1 MLKIRKAAFETN
13 SSSMHT
19 IILAGK
25 RTKTESPDFIYGDGK
40 IMKKKLIIT
49 FDDIDFSA
57 YSTGKVLT
65 TWTDRLCYALA
76 YYYTK
81 HGADE
86 DCIKE
91 INESFEKLIHEE
103 YPDLIIQFPKL
114 DGYTY
119 LINHQSSDTLD
130 TFLDSVPMQIKDFIF
145 NDNIFVYTPSDGCE
159 DSRIIDLALDY
170 GFKDLK
176 TITRF
181 EDTYEI
187 KDDKEIICDYDRY

>member
-1 MLKIRKAAFETN
+1 MIRIRKGAFETN

-25 RTKTESPDFIYGDGK
+25 RTKTESPDLIYGDGK

-103 YPDLIIQFPKL
+103 YPDLIIQFPEL
-114 DGYTY
+114 DGDTY
-119 LINHQSSDTLD
+119 LINHQSQDTLD
-130 TFLDSVPMQIKDFIF
+130 AFLDHVPMQIKDFIF
-145 NDNIFVYTPSDGCE
+145 NDNIFVYTPSDGC
-159 DSRIIDLALDY
+159 DDFRIIDLALDY

-176 TITRF
+176 TITQF
-181 EDTYEI
+181 ESTYEI
-187 KDDKEIICDYDRY
+187 KNDKEIIYDYDRY

>member
-1 MLKIRKAAFETN
+1 MIKIRKDAFETN

-25 RTKTESPDFIYGDGK
+25 RTRTESPDLIYGDGK
-40 IMKKKLIIT
+40 ILKKRLIIT
-49 FDDIDFSA
+49 YDDIDFSA

-81 HGADE
+81 SGVDE

-103 YPDLIIQFPKL
+103 YPDLIIQFPEL
-114 DGYTY
+114 DGETC
-119 LINHQSSDTLD
+119 LINHQSQDTLD
-130 TFLDSVPMQIKDFIF
+130 AFLDHVPMQIKDFIF
-145 NDNIFVYTPSDGCE
+145 NDKIFVYTPSDGCE

-176 TITRF
+176 TITQF
-181 EDTYEI
+181 EYTHEI